1 MKTLITKYLLK
12 IDHILRVK
20 RQSYSNTRQMDAIS
34 RSFLIMQEATFIL
47 LRHMLQ
53 NEPSNVEGLRL
64 VKDLAVQV
72 FGDGI
77 KMGIEQI
84 QQQHAASQMQA

>member
-1 MKTLITKYLLK
+1 
-12 IDHILRVK
+12 
-20 RQSYSNTRQMDAIS
+20 
-34 RSFLIMQEATFIL
+34 MQEATFIL

-84 QQQHAASQMQA
+84 QQQHAASQMQE